1 VKTLKSVTQPDLAA
15 RPYRLSVQR
24 VMTAS
29 PRALYRAWTQQFD
42 LWFAVP
48 GSVRMQPEVGAPFF
62 FETEFKSN
70 DAAAAKRHPH
80 YGRFLR
86 LLTDRLVEL
95 TWVTGEGGTEGAE
108 TIVTVELKAAGE
120 RTHLRLAHTGFAGEA
135 ARDRHQNAW
144 PMVLDHLER
153 QIGGRSAR
161 PG

>member
-1 VKTLKSVTQPDLAA
+1 MSAPVCRQPDLKG
-15 RPYRLSVQR
+15 RPFGLKVERDF
-24 VMTAS
+24 
-29 PRALYRAWTQQFD
+29 ALPAHTLYLAWTERFD
-42 LWFAVP
+42 HWFAVP
-48 GSVRMQPEVGAPFF
+48 GSVLMRPAVDAPFF

-70 DAAAAKRHPH
+70 DAAAAKRQPH